1 MTAAEALAALVLPWI
16 MVHGDNH
23 DALVQ
28 YLIEMSEDLWNS
40 PADLDALSLSDE
52 VAVLAG
58 DWARWLAAHVAGRTY
73 RAIILTPTEI
83 DSLDRAGLLRDGSRR
98 SPEPIPCALI
108 NGARF
113 STFPTPPV
121 EEWAELV
128 SPRS

>member
-1 MTAAEALAALVLPWI
+1 MNTVTLNEYRALIMQAERSAVRA
-16 MVHGDNH
+16 
-23 DALVQ
+23 
-28 YLIEMSEDLWNS
+28 
-40 PADLDALSLSDE
+40 ALSLSDE